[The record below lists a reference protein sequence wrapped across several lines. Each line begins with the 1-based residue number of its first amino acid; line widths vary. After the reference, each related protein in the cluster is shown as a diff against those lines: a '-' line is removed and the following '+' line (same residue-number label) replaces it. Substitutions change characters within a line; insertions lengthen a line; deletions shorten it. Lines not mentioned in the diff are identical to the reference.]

1 MITNRILSDLAFALA
16 DHESALSGSAHFVD
30 LTTGDLTFIMDDYM
44 FEEGEITEE
53 EICSYK
59 EWEQDAIRTFLNHDL
74 VRIEPI
80 PSHESF
86 RIMEAFTELRSEKEQ
101 QRLYKALNGRHPFA
115 NFRYAAENLGIIQQW
130 YDFKGE
136 AEARMA
142 EDWLNES
149 GLEIKDGKIIL
160 KNATEQAVSR

>member
-1 MITNRILSDLAFALA
+1 MITNSILSELAFVLT
-16 DHESALSGSAHFVD
+16 DHEASQSGSAHFVD
-30 LTTGDLTFIMDDYM
+30 LTTGGLTFIMADYM

-59 EWEQDAIRTFLNHDL
+59 EWEQDAIRTYLNHNL

-80 PSHESF
+80 PSYESF
-86 RIMEAFTELRSEKEQ
+86 RIMEEFMELRSEKEQ
-101 QRLYKALNGRHPFA
+101 QRLYRALNGRHPFA
-115 NFRYAAENLGIIQQW
+115 SFRNAAEDLGIIQQW
-130 YDFKGE
+130 YDFKDQ
-136 AEARMA
+136 AEAQMA

-160 KNATEQAVSR
+160 RNTTEPAVSR